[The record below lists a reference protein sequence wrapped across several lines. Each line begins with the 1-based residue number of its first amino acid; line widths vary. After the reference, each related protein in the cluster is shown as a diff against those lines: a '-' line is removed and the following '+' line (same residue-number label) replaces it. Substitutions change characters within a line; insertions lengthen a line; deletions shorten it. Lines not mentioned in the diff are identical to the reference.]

1 MNEVRSDSPALR
13 IFVIE
18 DHDDSLQ
25 ALRIYLE
32 YLGYVVLSARTK
44 AEALDEM
51 PTANCDIL
59 ISNISLPDGT
69 GWDLIQEV
77 GKSRPA
83 YAIAMS
89 GHGTTADRKRSA
101 KAGFRHH
108 LVKPVSPERL
118 SILLEEAFVEL
129 RKRK

>member
-69 GWDLIQEV
+69 GWELIQEV

-89 GHGTTADRKRSA
+89 GHGTTADRERSA

>member
-32 YLGYVVLSARTK
+32 YLGCVVLSARTK

-69 GWDLIQEV
+69 GWELIQEV

-89 GHGTTADRKRSA
+89 GHGTTADRKWSA
-101 KAGFRHH
+101 KAGFRLH
-108 LVKPVSPERL
+108 LVTPVSPERL

>member
-69 GWDLIQEV
+69 GWELIQEV

-83 YAIAMS
+83 
-89 GHGTTADRKRSA
+89 
-101 KAGFRHH
+101 
-108 LVKPVSPERL
+108 
-118 SILLEEAFVEL
+118 
-129 RKRK
+129 